1 MSCYQKTLIFA
12 TFTCLYF
19 FSAHFTERHLQKIS
33 SALKSFCLN
42 VGLWFWLLKLKRS
55 RDRAKWRCCSYL
67 FSALIQECH
76 LGSQAFLMASIL
88 SFFNYALKPS
98 QNGRDSG
105 RAFKNRWELKI
116 AYPAS
121 ERPWQWFL
129 ALVLEYTNLRNDF
142 RQFWRKTIWWWTI
155 WRKVQFDEI
164 FLTKDNLTK
173 YLKFV

>member
-76 LGSQAFLMASIL
+76 LGSQAFLMASIFNQMKQFCCLGLWCFRVHQLQTEVSLCPLVSPPEDHECGCFSISSTNGLHQTLTCPSGFL
-88 SFFNYALKPS
+88 SILFSISMAELEQFSFNLKS
-98 QNGRDSG
+98 
-105 RAFKNRWELKI
+105 
-116 AYPAS
+116 AS
-121 ERPWQWFL
+121 SSL
-129 ALVLEYTNLRNDF
+129 S
-142 RQFWRKTIWWWTI
+142 
-155 WRKVQFDEI
+155 
-164 FLTKDNLTK
+164 
-173 YLKFV
+173 

>member
-1 MSCYQKTLIFA
+1 MLFKVLELRTLFGYFISIYQKLGLKYVLLSKNTNFRNFYLFV
-12 TFTCLYF
+12 F

-105 RAFKNRWELKI
+105 RAFKNR
-116 AYPAS
+116 
-121 ERPWQWFL
+121 
-129 ALVLEYTNLRNDF
+129 
-142 RQFWRKTIWWWTI
+142 
-155 WRKVQFDEI
+155 
-164 FLTKDNLTK
+164 
-173 YLKFV
+173 